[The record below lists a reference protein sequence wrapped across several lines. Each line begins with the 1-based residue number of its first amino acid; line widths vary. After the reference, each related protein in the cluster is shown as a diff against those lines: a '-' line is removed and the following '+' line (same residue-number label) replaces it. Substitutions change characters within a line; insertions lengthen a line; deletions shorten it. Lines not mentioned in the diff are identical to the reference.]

1 MSEIGSN
8 DITHN
13 KIVAMDKKAQEI
25 LNGIIKEDYSDI
37 EKVTAIYAY
46 MMKNIEY
53 DYESLNGAKYGEKNS
68 EYEEAYNNLSEH
80 TYTFLLKRQSAYN
93 AILRGKSVCEGY
105 TNMMHYLLKASG
117 VNSKTVSCKD
127 EINIEE
133 PTSDTNHSVIKVE
146 IEDDWYYFDP
156 TWDAGKKI
164 ITNFFKTKEEF
175 NQNHTLSV
183 TEHDVESPKEKA
195 YSEEQLQK
203 ILDKV
208 IKDSKEKK
216 APSNETKDDK
226 KEKKSP
232 NYERKASSRDN
243 FHTSQAWEE
252 MAKQD
257 INVSHE
263 SSVYTSG
270 IILSHRKTKY
280 AIESLANVDCAEYV
294 ASRFEDDYAVGLEGE
309 KAELARVF
317 AHLEV
322 KGTFGEFENPYD
334 GEITDAHDN
343 PKLLLQLEKVNGL
356 NISELE
362 SIPDIDTSELH
373 QDIYIATYEI
383 EEYDSKLGKNVM
395 KPIKEYYKK
404 SDNGEM
410 EMIGT
415 ETEEKATFTIDGVEN
430 EVNTRDIKKGRSL
443 ENIKQ
448 SELVDKVLKDT
459 IEATLSNVEKVTEVA
474 QITDMDFLNDLAKQ
488 CGVDENYYLPGRTY
502 IVSTINEKGEES
514 FDIVVR
520 NDMAENCFG
529 TEFEHLSGI
538 EATKESGRD
547 MFTNTGM
554 SLAGGAQI
562 LNKTSTLQEF
572 ETQSGHRYA
581 ISRDK
586 DGKLGFNEIIRD
598 NGKELRA
605 EKVDAYTYSTSNL
618 RGTYERAGI
627 NQEDVKNA
635 YNTVDKTKSEKEQTQ
650 EQGKNNSEGR

>member
-280 AIESLANVDCAEYV
+280 AIESPANVDCAEYV

-410 EMIGT
+410 EIIGT
-415 ETEEKATFTIDGVEN
+415 ETEEKATFTIDGLET
-430 EVNTRDIKKGRSL
+430 EVSKYDIKKGESL
-443 ENIKQ
+443 EKIKQ
-448 SELVDKVLKDT
+448 LELVDKVLKDT
-459 IEATLSNVEKVTEVA
+459 IENTMDDGKVTEVA
-474 QITDMDFLNDLAKQ
+474 KITDMYFLYDLAQQ
-488 CGVDENYYLPGRTY
+488 CGLDENAHLQDRTY
-502 IVSTINEKGEES
+502 IVSTINEKGEEN
-514 FDIVVR
+514 FDIIIR
-520 NDMAENCFG
+520 NDTTENG
-529 TEFEHLSGI
+529 LETTFEHLSGI
-538 EATKESGRD
+538 EPTKGSGRD
-547 MFTNTGM
+547 MSVATGM
-554 SLAGGAQI
+554 SFAGGMQ
-562 LNKTSTLQEF
+562 LFDKTKTLQEF

-581 ISRDK
+581 ISRDR
-586 DGKLGFNEIIRD
+586 DGKLGFNEIVRD
-598 NGKELRA
+598 NEKELRA
-605 EKVDAYTYSTSNL
+605 ETVDTYTYSTL
-618 RGTYERAGI
+618 DLKAIYDTVEI
-627 NQEDVKNA
+627 NQEDINKA
-635 YNTVDKTKSEKEQTQ
+635 YKIVEKTKSEKKHPKEQR
-650 EQGKNNSEGR
+650 KNNSDAR